1 MRKILPVLSILAI
14 TACAPASD
22 GNSQSMA
29 MPDEAT
35 IVAALDTAVELFLT
49 SWNAGDADALST
61 RYTEDA
67 VSFLEA
73 QSEPIYGRNAIRT
86 HFEAVLAPGGSGY
99 QTTQTAVRLGH
110 EMLGPDLVATYGT
123 WETMNADGVISQTG
137 FWSTV
142 ERITDGVAQIVLH
155 TAGAYG
161 EMS

>member
-1 MRKILPVLSILAI
+1 MKKLFPLLSMLTI

-22 GNSQSMA
+22 GDLQSME
-29 MPDEAT
+29 MPDEAA
-35 IVAALDTAVELFLT
+35 IVAALDAGIELFLS
-49 SWNAGDADALST
+49 SWDAGDANALST

-67 VSFLEA
+67 VSFLEV
-73 QSEPIYGRNAIRT
+73 QSEPIYGQDAIRA
-86 HFEAVLAPGGSGY
+86 HFETVLTPGGSGY

-123 WETMNADGVISQTG
+123 WETMNADGAVTQTG